1 MLYGTILAEN
11 GVNPKTVM
19 ERLGHKDSTT
29 TLQTYT
35 FNTEVMQQKAVDVF
49 EEAANS

>member
-1 MLYGTILAEN
+1 MILAEG

-19 ERLGHKDSTT
+19 KRLGHKDVKT

-35 FNTEVMQQKAVDVF
+35 FNTETMQQKAVDGF
-49 EEAANS
+49 EQSLQA

>member
-1 MLYGTILAEN
+1 MAE

-19 ERLGHKDSTT
+19 ERLGHKNIET

-35 FNTEVMQQKAVDVF
+35 FNTKLMQQTADDVF
-49 EEAANS
+49 ENAVNN

>member
-1 MLYGTILAEN
+1 MILAEG

-19 ERLGHKDSTT
+19 KRLGHKDVKT

-35 FNTEVMQQKAVDVF
+35 FNAETMQQKAVDVF
-49 EEAANS
+49 EQSLQA